1 MFNVPFKTHYITI
14 YHFAILY
21 ICLSK
26 SRQYHMLYIIH
37 TTHTHNIHIT
47 HIHTT
52 YITHIHTTYNIQHI
66 YIHIYIYVYTYIY
79 NIYNIYTHNNHNIH
93 SIPMI
98 SPEPSS
104 DGESRSPGG
113 HGAPGRRPREAPSW
127 ASARTPA
134 QRTPVP
140 RGGQAGGV
148 FGPWGPW
155 GNGKRL
161 GGDSKYI
168 YIYLFTVYIYIY
180 SKYIYTVNIYIY
192 TVYIYTYIV
201 YIHIYIYMR
210 VYIYISCETYNQ
222 RTQG

>member
-14 YHFAILY
+14 SHFAILY
-21 ICLSK
+21 ICLFK
-26 SRQYHMLYIIH
+26 SRQYHMLYIRIMH
-37 TTHTHNIHIT
+37 TTHTHNIHRT
-47 HIHTT
+47 HIHN
-52 YITHIHTTYNIQHI
+52 YNIQHI
-66 YIHIYIYVYTYIY
+66 YIYI
-79 NIYNIYTHNNHNIH
+79 HNNQNIH

-104 DGESRSPGG
+104 HGESRSPGG

-134 QRTPVP
+134 QWTPVP

-161 GGDSKYI
+161 GGNLSI
-168 YIYLFTVYIYIY
+168 
-180 SKYIYTVNIYIY
+180 
-192 TVYIYTYIV
+192 
-201 YIHIYIYMR
+201 
-210 VYIYISCETYNQ
+210 
-222 RTQG
+222 